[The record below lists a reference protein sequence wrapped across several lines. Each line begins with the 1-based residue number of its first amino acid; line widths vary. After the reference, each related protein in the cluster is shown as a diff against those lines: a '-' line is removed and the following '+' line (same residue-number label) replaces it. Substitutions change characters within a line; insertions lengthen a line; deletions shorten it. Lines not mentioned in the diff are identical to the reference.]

1 MFFKSIFF
9 ELKENWSTFQL
20 LIHKKLNELYRYK
33 HLYTLYSMNTLNYI
47 GSKQTL
53 CPVLTKIIS
62 QEIPNLGDLSFLD
75 MFSGTGSVGF
85 RFQDITNNCSANDL
99 EYYSYVIN
107 CALIKTPY
115 SIKLQHILDDCNA
128 LDGFK
133 GLIYKNYSENDDCER
148 MFFTSQ
154 NAQKCDSIRIHIQK
168 LKNYNL
174 IDLSEFNFLLASL
187 LVSIDKVANT
197 SCVYGSYLKEYKKTA
212 LKELVVLPIHKKT
225 NIKTHLNQVFNLPAE
240 ELSKL
245 DNYYDVVYMDPPYN
259 QRQYS
264 ANYFP
269 LNYIASYDENINLK
283 GKTGI
288 IEGYNKSNFCS
299 KVKVFEA
306 FKTLLDNIK
315 CKYIFISYNNEGLLS
330 CDELKDLFSSYGELK
345 LYKIPYKKFKA
356 QQNVTGDT
364 VFEFLWFINKT
375 ITSNFI
381 EEIEFSTD

>member
-1 MFFKSIFF
+1 
-9 ELKENWSTFQL
+9 
-20 LIHKKLNELYRYK
+20 
-33 HLYTLYSMNTLNYI
+33 MNTLNYI

-53 CPVLTKIIS
+53 CPILTKIINA
-62 QEIPNLGDLSFLD
+62 EIPDLKSHSFLD
-75 MFSGTGSVGF
+75 MFAGTGSVGF

-99 EYYSYVIN
+99 EYYSYIIN
-107 CALIKTPY
+107 YALIKTPY
-115 SIKLQHILDDCNA
+115 SIKLQLILDDCNA
-128 LDGFK
+128 LDGIK
-133 GLIYKNYSENDDCER
+133 GLIYKNYSENCECER

-154 NAQKCDSIRIHIQK
+154 NAQKCDSVRVHIQN
-168 LKNYNL
+168 LKNENL
-174 IDLSEFNFLLASL
+174 IDIGEFNFLLASL

-197 SCVYGSYLKEYKKTA
+197 SCVYGAYLKEYKKTA
-212 LKELVVLPIHKKT
+212 LKALFVLPIHTKM
-225 NIKTHLNQVFNLPAE
+225 NIKSDLNQVFNLPAE

-245 DNYYDVVYMDPPYN
+245 DMSYDVVYMDPPYN

-299 KVKVFEA
+299 KVKVFQA

-315 CKYIFISYNNEGLLS
+315 CKYIFISYNNEGLLT
-330 CDELKDLFSSYGELK
+330 CDELKGLFSSYGELK

-356 QQNVTGDT
+356 QKNVTGDT

-375 ITSNFI
+375 NTSNFI
-381 EEIEFSTD
+381 EEIEYSTD